1 MQQRNREVLTFDG
14 GRGSQ
19 GLRLYDKN
27 TPHRQVTHYTEI
39 HAMKKG
45 SPGTGFYD
53 FDQEMVIKLDV
64 FQINRRK
71 SP

>member
-1 MQQRNREVLTFDG
+1 MVGVDLKGF
-14 GRGSQ
+14 
-19 GLRLYDKN
+19 RLYDKN